1 MMDQETFPPTPRQA
15 LQIAQYESIVEAF
28 GKFDQSTGANGAHY
42 APAAAN
48 PFAKEGMICANCY
61 FYDGA
66 GNCEIVAGNIEPN
79 AICKLWVIPEA
90 LLVSASKKE
99 TAGAMKIQMP
109 MTVTAADSESRIIA
123 GRIVA
128 WNAEGNTSAG
138 KTMFEPN
145 SIEIPKN
152 VKLQLEHNNL
162 KPLGKMISA
171 TVDEQGIVAQFKIS
185 KTTAGNDALVEASDG
200 LRSDFSVG
208 VEVIAWDNKDGVLSI
223 SASKLVEVSLVTD
236 GAIPGSVVEKV
247 AATET
252 PISESENDSENP
264 TQTQGEQVSDTTVEA
279 PAVETV
285 EAAKVEVKAAT
296 APYISTTVR
305 HPITTPG
312 LYLEHSVRAALGD
325 ETSKLYVA
333 AASDT
338 TSTEVAGL
346 VPTRQLTTIWD
357 PKTTNIRPAISAI
370 RTAALPDAGLQFQ
383 IPRVKTAP
391 TVAEA
396 AQKGAFSDT
405 QVEIEYLTCDVK
417 KYAGMQKFDVEV
429 LDRTSPAFFDE
440 LTRLMSNAYAK
451 ATDTAVVTALQAGT
465 LDGTVITLPFDGD
478 EIAGF
483 ISRAA
488 ASIYA
493 NTKRF
498 ATGVLISPDQWAA
511 LIAITDTSKRPLFQV
526 AGTSVNGMGVV
537 EPGSPVG
544 SIMGLPV
551 YVDPYMSGTG
561 DDSIVVLNG
570 ESFVWYESAA
580 PLQLRTNIVGTGQVE
595 VGYYGYGSVATLTAA
610 GAFTLNQAV

>member
-1 MMDQETFPPTPRQA
+1 
-15 LQIAQYESIVEAF
+15 
-28 GKFDQSTGANGAHY
+28 
-42 APAAAN
+42 
-48 PFAKEGMICANCY
+48 
-61 FYDGA
+61 
-66 GNCEIVAGNIEPN
+66 
-79 AICKLWVIPEA
+79 
-90 LLVSASKKE
+90 
-99 TAGAMKIQMP
+99 
-109 MTVTAADSESRIIA
+109 MTVTATNAESRVIA

-145 SIEIPKN
+145 SIDIPKN

-171 TVDEQGIVAQFKIS
+171 TVDETGIVAEFKIS
-185 KTTAGNDALVEASDG
+185 KTTAGNDALVEAADG

-208 VEVIAWDNKDGVLSI
+208 VEVTAWDNKDGVLAI

-252 PISESENDSENP
+252 QISESENDSENQ
-264 TQTQGEQVSDTTVEA
+264 TQTQGETVSDTTVEA

-305 HPITTPG
+305 NPITTPG

-346 VPTRQLTTIWD
+346 VPTPQLATIWD
-357 PKTTNIRPAISAI
+357 PKTTNIRPAIAAV
-370 RTAALPDAGLQFQ
+370 RNAALPAAGLTFE

-391 TVAEA
+391 TVAA
-396 AQKGAFSDT
+396 AAEKGAFSDT
-405 QVEIEYLTCDVK
+405 QVEIEYVSCSVS

-440 LTRLMSNAYAK
+440 LVRLMANQYAA
-451 ATDTAVVTALQAGT
+451 ATDKAMYDVLAAGT
-465 LDGTVITLPFDGD
+465 LDSTTVTLPFDGD
-478 EIAGF
+478 TFAGF
-483 ISRAA
+483 ISRGA
-488 ASIYA
+488 ASVYA
-493 NTKRF
+493 ATKRH
-498 ATGVLISPDQWAA
+498 ATAIVCTPSQWAN
-511 LIAITDTSKRPLFQV
+511 LIKLNDSNKRPLFDV
-526 AGTSVNGMGVV
+526 AGNAQNGMGSVN
-537 EPGSPVG
+537 PGGFVG
-544 SIMGLPV
+544 SVMGLPV
-551 YVDPYMSGTG
+551 YVSPNATQGVA
-561 DDSIVVLNG
+561 DDSIMIVNG
-570 ESFVWYESAA
+570 DSFVWYESAA

-595 VGYYGYGSVATLTAA
+595 VGYYGYGSAVTLTAA
-610 GAFTLNQAV
+610 GSFTLNIA